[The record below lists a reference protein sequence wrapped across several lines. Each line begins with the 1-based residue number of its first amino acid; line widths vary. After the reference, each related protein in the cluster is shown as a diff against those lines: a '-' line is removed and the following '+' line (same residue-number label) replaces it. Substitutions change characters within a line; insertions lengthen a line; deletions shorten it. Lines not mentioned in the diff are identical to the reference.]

1 MKSSEES
8 PGGNIERYNSGPWIP
23 KHMVR
28 YPMTLRTQSLFKIAM
43 KILWL
48 RSTTNIELISK
59 SVQLLD
65 QILSQIGILI
75 YKVGTIGQVLS

>member
-8 PGGNIERYNSGPWIP
+8 PGGNIEIYNSGPWIP

-43 KILWL
+43 KILI
-48 RSTTNIELISK
+48 REEAFSK
-59 SVQLLD
+59 ILL
-65 QILSQIGILI
+65 ILI
-75 YKVGTIGQVLS
+75 YNWMDHMS